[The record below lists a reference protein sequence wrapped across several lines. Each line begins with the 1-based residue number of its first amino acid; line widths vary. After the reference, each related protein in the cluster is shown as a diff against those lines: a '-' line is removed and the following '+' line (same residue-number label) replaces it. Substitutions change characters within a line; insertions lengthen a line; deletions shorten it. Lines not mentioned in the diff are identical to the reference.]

1 MQMFVWL
8 TPREYFGKTTDS
20 LTQRTG
26 ISLLCRRWLPDAE
39 NRLIGK
45 DPDAGKDWRW
55 EKGTTEDEMI
65 EWYHWLDGYE
75 FD

>member
-1 MQMFVWL
+1 MFLRKYSGQLNDECETLYKLKNTMQMFVWL

-45 DPDAGKDWRW
+45 DPDAGKD
-55 EKGTTEDEMI
+55 
-65 EWYHWLDGYE
+65 
-75 FD
+75 